1 MTLLDKH
8 TDLSLVTLFLSFAKV
23 GAFTFGGGIAML
35 PVIQREI
42 VENRQ
47 WLNHEE
53 FVDVL
58 AVAQSGPGAI
68 AINTAI
74 LTGYKLVGASGVL
87 AATAG
92 VVTPSFLIILL
103 IAALLPEYGQSP
115 VLSSFFMGVRPAVV
129 ALILAAA
136 LSVGKKVLLDRASL
150 ALAGLA
156 LIVGLALNPHPAVL
170 ILSAA
175 LVGLGRFLAA
185 KHKAGPDKS

>member
-185 KHKAGPDKS
+185 KHKAGTGKS

>member
-1 MTLLDKH
+1 LDKH
-8 TDLSLVTLFLSFAKV
+8 TDPRLISLFLSFAKV

-58 AVAQSGPGAI
+58 AVAQAGPGAV

-74 LTGYKLVGASGVL
+74 LTGYKLLGAGGVL
-87 AATAG
+87 FATAG
-92 VVTPSFLIILL
+92 VVAPSFLIILL
-103 IAALLPEYGQSP
+103 IATLLPEYGRSP
-115 VLSSFFMGVRPAVV
+115 ILGSFFMGVRPAVV

-136 LSVGKKVLLDRASL
+136 LSVGKKVLLDRAGI

-156 LIVGLALNPHPAVL
+156 LIVSLALNPHPAVL
-170 ILSAA
+170 ILAAA

-185 KHKAGPDKS
+185 KHKAGTGKS

>member
-1 MTLLDKH
+1 MDKLG
-8 TDLSLVTLFLSFAKV
+8 DLRHITLFLSFAKV

-74 LTGYKLVGASGVL
+74 LTGYKLLGAGGVL
-87 AATAG
+87 SATAG
-92 VVTPSFLIILL
+92 VVAPSFLIILL

-115 VLSSFFMGVRPAVV
+115 ILSSFFMGVRPAVV

-156 LIVGLALNPHPAVL
+156 LIVSLALNPHPAVL

-185 KHKAGPDKS
+185 KRKARTDKS

>member
-1 MTLLDKH
+1 MDKLG
-8 TDLSLVTLFLSFAKV
+8 DLRHITLFLSFAKV

-115 VLSSFFMGVRPAVV
+115 ILSSFFMGVRPAVV

-156 LIVGLALNPHPAVL
+156 LIVSLALNPHPAVL